1 MQYMVHTFILPC
13 LFVSSQISGVLHH
26 HNGLVIAFVAAAD
39 RAKLLIRQRIAFLA
53 VADVGFSLCNSSRQA
68 RHLLLRHIDDV
79 KRQSL
84 G

>member
-1 MQYMVHTFILPC
+1 MTSATTRNYRYSGQ
-13 LFVSSQISGVLHH
+13 VSGILHH
-26 HNGLVIAFVAAAD
+26 HDGLVIAPVAATD
-39 RAKLLIRQRIAFLA
+39 GTKFLIRQRIAFLA